1 MQLTS
6 GFSQAPAMTIV
17 TLPGG
22 CVEGWRLKR
31 RPLQL
36 AIARALFLLQRRV
49 DRRIGADLV
58 IRSVGPPRH

>member
-6 GFSQAPAMTIV
+6 GFSQAPALTIV
-17 TLPGG
+17 TLLGC